1 MYKLFTLLLVIL
13 FTSLTLN
20 AQNSKEEYDK
30 AVDYCACKIAYAY
43 TNQYISNGKA
53 ESYNQN
59 EFNRE
64 KKSFESVIKQ
74 KLENCTIEEQIA
86 FGNLKTLLSNNNFNG
101 FVTKLELAV
110 EESKKVNLDSIDKPQ
125 ATNNILDGFYSNDD
139 FNKIVSKY
147 SAVKELRS
155 SLETD
160 LNDML
165 RSFKE
170 QSYSIEEN
178 EPITTTESNSTNEI
192 NHSNSIINREG
203 TGQTENSFF
212 PNWLIYVLILLVFIV
227 LFIYN
232 YLNNKKLNE
241 RIDRRLS
248 KSEYE
253 QNKVSPNQFNN
264 QSKNNSRFERDINQR
279 VIDLEESIRNIQ
291 KDNHL
296 YQTTQQPK
304 QTVQIKNIPKLIQK
318 EIQKFVYAKT
328 PISDKIFNASD
339 VTENKD
345 GKFYKFLI
353 KDNNLAEFEFFNTE
367 NSAKRA
373 VNAPDSFLYPACEE
387 TEPLNQNAKRI
398 ITNKPGIVI
407 KQDDKWIVKE
417 KAQITYE

>member
-1 MYKLFTLLLVIL
+1 M
-13 FTSLTLN
+13 
-20 AQNSKEEYDK
+20 
-30 AVDYCACKIAYAY
+30 
-43 TNQYISNGKA
+43 
-53 ESYNQN
+53 
-59 EFNRE
+59 
-64 KKSFESVIKQ
+64 
-74 KLENCTIEEQIA
+74 
-86 FGNLKTLLSNNNFNG
+86 
-101 FVTKLELAV
+101 
-110 EESKKVNLDSIDKPQ
+110 
-125 ATNNILDGFYSNDD
+125 
-139 FNKIVSKY
+139 
-147 SAVKELRS
+147 
-155 SLETD
+155 
-160 LNDML
+160 
-165 RSFKE
+165 
-170 QSYSIEEN
+170 
-178 EPITTTESNSTNEI
+178 
-192 NHSNSIINREG
+192 
-203 TGQTENSFF
+203 
-212 PNWLIYVLILLVFIV
+212 IYVLILLVFIV

-304 QTVQIKNIPKLIQK
+304 QTVQVKNIPKLIQK